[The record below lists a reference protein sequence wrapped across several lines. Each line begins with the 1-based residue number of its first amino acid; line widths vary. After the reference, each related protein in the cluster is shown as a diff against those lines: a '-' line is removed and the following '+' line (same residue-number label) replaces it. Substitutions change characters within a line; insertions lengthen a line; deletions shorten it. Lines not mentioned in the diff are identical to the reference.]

1 MLEDWLRLSE
11 AVKIAKVRLGPRANK
26 ALLAAI
32 KEGLIKNGGIMETGP
47 AAIAYRNIHLNTADF
62 MLWLDEEEMLR

>member
-1 MLEDWLRLSE
+1 MLEDWIRLSE

-26 ALLAAI
+26 ALLAAL
-32 KEGLIKNGGIMETGP
+32 KSGEIKNGGVMETGP
-47 AAIAYRNIHLNTADF
+47 LNVTYRHIHLNTADF